1 MYKIM
6 HFKITRHFL
15 SSFFFDQFNN
25 RKVLWFSVLD
35 QIQELLLYSQDLC
48 GDVIGFQIVPRS

>member
-1 MYKIM
+1 M